1 MPLPALDQMKV
12 VQLFRLLDAIGQ
24 KKNKTKNEIIEFIS
38 LLFETVDMNE
48 KFYVLSI
55 GAIVNPLLTSC

>member
-1 MPLPALDQMKV
+1 M

>member
-1 MPLPALDQMKV
+1 MPLPALNQMKV
-12 VQLFRLLDAIGQ
+12 VQLFRLLGAIGQ
-24 KKNKTKNEIIEFIS
+24 KKNKTKNKIIEFFS
-38 LLFETVDMNE
+38 FLFETVDMDE

>member
-1 MPLPALDQMKV
+1 M
-12 VQLFRLLDAIGQ
+12 VQLFRLLGAIGQ
-24 KKNKTKNEIIEFIS
+24 KKKRPRKNNRVFS